1 MQPWKTTLG
10 IACAVMVLPL
20 LSLAQVSGQ
29 TPSDVPPIYQSL
41 VSRLSQDGFD
51 AGFLSRLFMDSRS
64 EPIPSA
70 MSIPLTSREIPE
82 IYEKFL
88 TPEAILLAKKFL
100 QENSTILNE
109 VEMRFSVDKEVV
121 TAILLVE
128 SRFGENIGKFRVL
141 PTLAS
146 MAVMDS
152 PENVEANYS
161 VLRVADPEMT
171 YDRVQGVAKKRASW
185 AYQELKNFLLIV
197 LRENV
202 DPLEIRGSYAGAVG
216 MAQFVPSSYL
226 NYAESKNGFERWLTS
241 KEDAVFSI
249 GNYLKSHGWNKN
261 LPLEKKKR
269 VLWYY
274 NHSKPYIETVLLIAQ
289 KIKNQL
295 PQQAGQGQG
304 TPSPE

>member
-1 MQPWKTTLG
+1 MLG
-10 IACAVMVLPL
+10 IACAGMLLPL
-20 LSLAQVSGQ
+20 LFLAQVSGQ

-41 VSRLSQDGFD
+41 ISRLSQDGFD
-51 AGFLSRLFMDSRS
+51 AGFLSRLLMDSRS

-70 MSIPLTSREIPE
+70 MAIPLTTREIPE

-161 VLRVADPEMT
+161 VLRMADPEMT

-185 AYQELKNFLLIV
+185 AYQELKSFLVIV

-226 NYAESKNGFERWLTS
+226 GYAESKNGFERWLTS

-261 LPLEKKKR
+261 LPLEKKKKI
-269 VLWYY
+269 LWYY

-295 PQQAGQGQG
+295 PQQSGQGKG
-304 TPSPE
+304 TSSSE

>member
-10 IACAVMVLPL
+10 IVCVGIAL
-20 LSLAQVSGQ
+20 LLFLAQVSGQ
-29 TPSDVPPIYQSL
+29 TPNDVPPIYQSL
-41 VSRLSQDGFD
+41 ISRLSQDGFD
-51 AGFLSRLFMDSRS
+51 AGFLSRLLMDSRS

-70 MSIPLTSREIPE
+70 MSIPLTTREIPE
-82 IYEKFL
+82 IYEQFL

-100 QENSTILNE
+100 QENSTILD
-109 VEMRFSVDKEVV
+109 EMEKRFSVDREVV

-152 PENVEANYS
+152 PENIEANYS

-185 AYQELKNFLLIV
+185 AYQELKSFLQIV

-226 NYAESKNGFERWLTS
+226 GYAENKNGFERWLTS

-289 KIKNQL
+289 KIKNRL
-295 PQQAGQGQG
+295 PQQVGQGKG
-304 TPSPE
+304 TSSPE

>member
-1 MQPWKTTLG
+1 MQPWKTMLG
-10 IACAVMVLPL
+10 MACAVMVLPL
-20 LSLAQVSGQ
+20 LFLAPVSGQ

-51 AGFLSRLFMDSRS
+51 AGFLTGLFMDSRA

-70 MSIPLTSREIPE
+70 LSIPLISREIPE

>member
-10 IACAVMVLPL
+10 FACVGIAL
-20 LSLAQVSGQ
+20 LLFLAQVSGQ

-41 VSRLSQDGFD
+41 ISRLSQDGFD
-51 AGFLSRLFMDSRS
+51 AGFLSRLFIDSRS

-70 MSIPLTSREIPE
+70 MSIPVTTREIPE
-82 IYEKFL
+82 IYEQFL
-88 TPEAILLAKKFL
+88 TPEAILLARRFL

-109 VEMRFSVDKEVV
+109 MEKKFSVDREVV

-128 SRFGENIGKFRVL
+128 SRFGENICKFRVL

-197 LRENV
+197 LRENF

-226 NYAESKNGFERWLTS
+226 GYAESKNGFERWLTS

-261 LPLEKKKR
+261 LPLEKKKKI
-269 VLWYY
+269 LWYY

-289 KIKNQL
+289 KIKNQS
-295 PQQAGQGQG
+295 PQQAGQRKW
-304 TPSPE
+304 TSSSE

>member
-1 MQPWKTTLG
+1 MKPWKTTLG
-10 IACAVMVLPL
+10 IACAGMVLAL
-20 LSLAQVSGQ
+20 LFLAQVTGQ

-41 VSRLSQDGFD
+41 ISRLSQDGFD
-51 AGFLSRLFMDSRS
+51 AGVLSRLLMDSRS

-70 MSIPLTSREIPE
+70 LSIPVTTREIPE

-109 VEMRFSVDKEVV
+109 GEMRFLVDKEVV

-146 MAVMDS
+146 IAVMDS

-161 VLRVADPEMT
+161 VLRAADPEMT
-171 YDRVQGVAKKRASW
+171 YDRVQGLAKKRASW

-261 LPLEKKKR
+261 LPLEKKKK

-295 PQQAGQGQG
+295 PQQVGQGKG
-304 TPSPE
+304 TSSSE

>member
-1 MQPWKTTLG
+1 MQPWKTTLE
-10 IACAVMVLPL
+10 ITCTVMILPL
-20 LSLAQVSGQ
+20 LLFAPVLGQ
-29 TPSDVPPIYQSL
+29 TPSDVPLVYQSL
-41 VSRLSQDGFD
+41 VHRLSQDGFD
-51 AGFLSRLFMDSRS
+51 AGFLSRLLMDSRA
-64 EPIPSA
+64 EPIPSV
-70 MSIPLTSREIPE
+70 MSIPLTTREVPE
-82 IYEKFL
+82 IYEQFL

-100 QENSTILNE
+100 QENLTMLNE
-109 VEMRFSVDKEVV
+109 VEKRFSVDREVV

-128 SRFGENIGKFRVL
+128 SRFGENIGKLRVI

-152 PENVEANYS
+152 PDNVETNYS
-161 VLRVADPEMT
+161 TLRIANPEIT
-171 YDRVQGVAKKRASW
+171 YDWVQGVAKKKAGW
-185 AYQELKNFLLIV
+185 AYQELKSFLLIV

-202 DPLEIRGSYAGAVG
+202 DPLDIRGSYAGAVG

-226 NYAESKNGFERWLTS
+226 GYAESKNGFERWLTS

-261 LPLEKKKR
+261 LTLDKKKR

-295 PQQAGQGQG
+295 LRQAGQGKG
-304 TPSPE
+304 TSSSE

>member
-10 IACAVMVLPL
+10 IACAGLF
-20 LSLAQVSGQ
+20 LSLLFLSQGPGQ
-29 TPSDVPPIYQSL
+29 TLSDVPPIYQSL

-51 AGFLSRLFMDSRS
+51 AGFLSRLLMDSRS

-70 MSIPLTSREIPE
+70 MTIPLTTKEVPE
-82 IYEKFL
+82 IYEQFL
-88 TPEAILLAKKFL
+88 TPEAIFLAKKFL
-100 QENSTILNE
+100 QENSIILNE
-109 VEMRFSVDKEVV
+109 CEMRFSVDKEVV

-161 VLRVADPEMT
+161 ALRVADPEMT
-171 YDRVQGVAKKRASW
+171 YDRVQGMAKKRAGW
-185 AYQELKNFLLIV
+185 AYQELKSFLRIV

-226 NYAESKNGFERWLTS
+226 SYAESRNGFEKWLTS

-261 LPLEKKKR
+261 LPLEKKRR

-274 NHSKPYIETVLLIAQ
+274 NHSKPYIETVLLVAQ

-295 PQQAGQGQG
+295 PRQAGQGKG
-304 TPSPE
+304 TSSSE

>member
-70 MSIPLTSREIPE
+70 LSIPLTSREIPE

-304 TPSPE
+304 TSSSE

>member
-1 MQPWKTTLG
+1 MQPWKMTLG
-10 IACAVMVLPL
+10 IACAGMVLL
-20 LSLAQVSGQ
+20 LFLAQVSGQ
-29 TPSDVPPIYQSL
+29 TPNDVPPIYQSL
-41 VSRLSQDGFD
+41 ISRLSQDGFD
-51 AGFLSRLFMDSRS
+51 AGFLSRLLMDSRS

-70 MSIPLTSREIPE
+70 MSIPATTREIPE
-82 IYEKFL
+82 IYEQFL
-88 TPEAILLAKKFL
+88 TPEAILLAKRFL
-100 QENSTILNE
+100 QENSTILD
-109 VEMRFSVDKEVV
+109 EMEKRFSVDKEVV

-128 SRFGENIGKFRVL
+128 SRFGENIGKFRVIA
-141 PTLAS
+141 TLAS

-152 PENVEANYS
+152 PENIEANYS

-185 AYQELKNFLLIV
+185 AYQELKSFLLIV

-226 NYAESKNGFERWLTS
+226 GYAESKNGFERWLTS

-249 GNYLKSHGWNKN
+249 ANYLKSHGWNKN

-289 KIKNQL
+289 KIRNQL
-295 PQQAGQGQG
+295 PQQAGQGKE
-304 TPSPE
+304 TSSPE

>member
-10 IACAVMVLPL
+10 IACAGIVLPL
-20 LSLAQVSGQ
+20 LFLAQVSGQ
-29 TPSDVPPIYQSL
+29 IPSDVPAIYQSL
-41 VSRLSQDGFD
+41 ISRLSQDGFD
-51 AGFLSRLFMDSRS
+51 AGFLSRLLMDSRA

-70 MSIPLTSREIPE
+70 MSIPVTTREIPE
-82 IYEKFL
+82 IYEQFL
-88 TPEAILLAKKFL
+88 TPEAILLAKRFL
-100 QENSTILNE
+100 QENSTILD
-109 VEMRFSVDKEVV
+109 EMEQKFSVDKEVV

-128 SRFGENIGKFRVL
+128 SRYGENIGKFRVL

-152 PENVEANYS
+152 PENVGANYS
-161 VLRVADPEMT
+161 ALRGADPEMT
-171 YDRVQGVAKKRASW
+171 YDRVQAVAKKRAGW

-202 DPLEIRGSYAGAVG
+202 DPLEIRGSYAGAFG

-226 NYAESKNGFERWLTS
+226 GYAESKNGFERWLTS
-241 KEDAVFSI
+241 KEDAIFSI

-261 LPLEKKKR
+261 VSLEKKKR

-295 PQQAGQGQG
+295 PQQMGQGIG
-304 TPSPE
+304 ASSSE

>member
-1 MQPWKTTLG
+1 MLG
-10 IACAVMVLPL
+10 IACAGMLLPL
-20 LSLAQVSGQ
+20 LFLAQVSGQ

-41 VSRLSQDGFD
+41 ISRLSQDGFD
-51 AGFLSRLFMDSRS
+51 AGFLSRLLMDSRS

-70 MSIPLTSREIPE
+70 MAIPLTTREIPE

-161 VLRVADPEMT
+161 VLRMADPEMT

-185 AYQELKNFLLIV
+185 AYQELKSFLVIV

-226 NYAESKNGFERWLTS
+226 GYAESKNGFERWLTS

-261 LPLEKKKR
+261 LPLEKKKK

-295 PQQAGQGQG
+295 PQQSGQGKG
-304 TPSPE
+304 TSSSE

>member
-289 KIKNQL
+289 KINNQL

>member
-1 MQPWKTTLG
+1 MQPWKTTLE
-10 IACAVMVLPL
+10 ITCTVMILPL
-20 LSLAQVSGQ
+20 LLFAPVLGQ
-29 TPSDVPPIYQSL
+29 TPSDVPLVYQSL
-41 VSRLSQDGFD
+41 VHRLSQDGFD
-51 AGFLSRLFMDSRS
+51 AGFLSRLLMDSRA
-64 EPIPSA
+64 EPIPSV
-70 MSIPLTSREIPE
+70 MSIPLTTREVPE
-82 IYEKFL
+82 IYEQFL

-100 QENSTILNE
+100 QENLTMLNE
-109 VEMRFSVDKEVV
+109 VEKRFSVDREVV

-128 SRFGENIGKFRVL
+128 SRFGENIGKLRVI

-152 PENVEANYS
+152 PDNVETNYS
-161 VLRVADPEMT
+161 TLRIANPEIT
-171 YDRVQGVAKKRASW
+171 YDWVQGVAKKKAGW
-185 AYQELKNFLLIV
+185 AYQELKSFLLIV

-202 DPLEIRGSYAGAVG
+202 DPLDIRGSYAGAVG

-226 NYAESKNGFERWLTS
+226 GYAESKNGFERWLTS

-261 LPLEKKKR
+261 LTLDKKKR

-295 PQQAGQGQG
+295 PRQAGQGKG
-304 TPSPE
+304 TSSSE

>member
-1 MQPWKTTLG
+1 MQPWKRTLETV
-10 IACAVMVLPL
+10 CAVVIL
-20 LSLAQVSGQ
+20 LALFLAPALGQ
-29 TPSDVPPIYQSL
+29 TPSDVPL
-41 VSRLSQDGFD
+41 VYRPLISRLSQDGFD
-51 AGFLSRLFMDSRS
+51 AEFLSRLLMDSRS

-70 MSIPLTSREIPE
+70 MAIPLTTREVPE

-88 TPEAILLAKKFL
+88 TPEAILMAKKFL
-100 QENSTILNE
+100 QENSVILNE
-109 VEMRFSVDKEVV
+109 CEMRFSVDKEVV

-152 PENVEANYS
+152 RENVEANYS
-161 VLRVADPEMT
+161 VLRGADPEMT
-171 YDRVQGVAKKRASW
+171 YDRVQGVAKKRADW
-185 AYQELKNFLLIV
+185 AYQELKNFLRIV

-226 NYAESKNGFERWLTS
+226 AYAESKNGFERWLTS

-261 LPLEKKKR
+261 LPLEKKKK

-295 PQQAGQGQG
+295 PQPAGQGKG
-304 TPSPE
+304 TSSSE

>member
-1 MQPWKTTLG
+1 
-10 IACAVMVLPL
+10 
-20 LSLAQVSGQ
+20 
-29 TPSDVPPIYQSL
+29 
-41 VSRLSQDGFD
+41 
-51 AGFLSRLFMDSRS
+51 
-64 EPIPSA
+64 
-70 MSIPLTSREIPE
+70 
-82 IYEKFL
+82 
-88 TPEAILLAKKFL
+88 
-100 QENSTILNE
+100 
-109 VEMRFSVDKEVV
+109 
-121 TAILLVE
+121 
-128 SRFGENIGKFRVL
+128 
-141 PTLAS
+141 
-146 MAVMDS
+146 MDS
-152 PENVEANYS
+152 PENIEANYS

-185 AYQELKNFLLIV
+185 AYQELKSFLLIV

-226 NYAESKNGFERWLTS
+226 GYAESKNGFERWLTS

-295 PQQAGQGQG
+295 PQQAGQGKE
-304 TPSPE
+304 TSSPE

>member
-10 IACAVMVLPL
+10 IACAGLVLPL
-20 LSLAQVSGQ
+20 FFLAQVSGQ
-29 TPSDVPPIYQSL
+29 TPSDVPLVYQPL
-41 VSRLSQDGFD
+41 ISRLSQDGFD
-51 AGFLSRLFMDSRS
+51 AEFLSRLLMDSRS
-64 EPIPSA
+64 EPIPSVMA
-70 MSIPLTSREIPE
+70 IPLTTREIPE
-82 IYEKFL
+82 IYEQFL

-100 QENSTILNE
+100 QENSAILNE
-109 VEMRFSVDKEVV
+109 CEMRFSVDKEVV

-161 VLRVADPEMT
+161 ALRSADPEMT
-171 YDRVQGVAKKRASW
+171 YDRVQGVAKKRADW
-185 AYQELKNFLLIV
+185 AYQELKNFLRIV

-226 NYAESKNGFERWLTS
+226 GYAESKNGFERWLTS

-274 NHSKPYIETVLLIAQ
+274 NHSKPYIETVLHVAQ
-289 KIKNQL
+289 KIKNQP
-295 PQQAGQGQG
+295 PQQAGQRKG
-304 TPSPE
+304 TSSSE

>member
-1 MQPWKTTLG
+1 
-10 IACAVMVLPL
+10 
-20 LSLAQVSGQ
+20 
-29 TPSDVPPIYQSL
+29 
-41 VSRLSQDGFD
+41 
-51 AGFLSRLFMDSRS
+51 LSRLLMDSRS

-70 MSIPLTSREIPE
+70 MSIPVTTREIPE
-82 IYEKFL
+82 IYEQFL

-100 QENSTILNE
+100 QENSTILD
-109 VEMRFSVDKEVV
+109 EMEKKFSVDREVV

-152 PENVEANYS
+152 PENIEANYS

-197 LRENV
+197 LRENF

-226 NYAESKNGFERWLTS
+226 GYAESKNGFERWLTS

-274 NHSKPYIETVLLIAQ
+274 NHSKPYIETVLLVAQ

-295 PQQAGQGQG
+295 PRQAGQGKG

>member
-1 MQPWKTTLG
+1 M
-10 IACAVMVLPL
+10 ILPL
-20 LSLAQVSGQ
+20 LLFAPVLGQ
-29 TPSDVPPIYQSL
+29 TPSDVPLVYQSL
-41 VSRLSQDGFD
+41 VHRLSQDGFD
-51 AGFLSRLFMDSRS
+51 AGFLSRLLMDSRA
-64 EPIPSA
+64 EPIPSV
-70 MSIPLTSREIPE
+70 MSIPLTTREVPE
-82 IYEKFL
+82 IYEQFL

-100 QENSTILNE
+100 QENLTMLNE
-109 VEMRFSVDKEVV
+109 VEKRFSVDREVV

-128 SRFGENIGKFRVL
+128 SRFGENIGKLRVI

-152 PENVEANYS
+152 PDNVETNYS
-161 VLRVADPEMT
+161 TLRIANPEIT
-171 YDRVQGVAKKRASW
+171 YDWVQGVAKKKAGW
-185 AYQELKNFLLIV
+185 AYQELKSFLLIV

-202 DPLEIRGSYAGAVG
+202 DPLDIRGSYAGAVG

-226 NYAESKNGFERWLTS
+226 GYAESKNGFERWLTS

-261 LPLEKKKR
+261 LTLDKKKR

-295 PQQAGQGQG
+295 LRQAGQGKG
-304 TPSPE
+304 TSSSE

>member
-10 IACAVMVLPL
+10 MACAVMVLPL
-20 LSLAQVSGQ
+20 LFLAQVSSQ
-29 TPSDVPPIYQSL
+29 TSSDVPPIYQSL

-51 AGFLSRLFMDSRS
+51 AGFLSRLLMDSRA

-70 MSIPLTSREIPE
+70 MSIPLTTREIPE
-82 IYEKFL
+82 IYEQFL
-88 TPEAILLAKKFL
+88 TSEAILLAKKFL

-109 VEMRFSVDKEVV
+109 GEMRFSADKEVV

-128 SRFGENIGKFRVL
+128 SRFGENIGKFRLL

-161 VLRVADPEMT
+161 ALRVADPEMT

-185 AYQELKNFLLIV
+185 AYQEFKSFLLIV

-202 DPLEIRGSYAGAVG
+202 DPFEIRGSYAGAVG

-226 NYAESKNGFERWLTS
+226 GYAESKNGFERWLTS

-261 LPLEKKKR
+261 LPVEKKKR

-295 PQQAGQGQG
+295 PQQAGQGKG

>member
-1 MQPWKTTLG
+1 
-10 IACAVMVLPL
+10 
-20 LSLAQVSGQ
+20 
-29 TPSDVPPIYQSL
+29 
-41 VSRLSQDGFD
+41 
-51 AGFLSRLFMDSRS
+51 
-64 EPIPSA
+64 

-197 LRENV
+197 LRENF

-226 NYAESKNGFERWLTS
+226 GYAESKNGFERWLTS

-261 LPLEKKKR
+261 LPLEKKKKI
-269 VLWYY
+269 LWYY

-289 KIKNQL
+289 KIKNQS
-295 PQQAGQGQG
+295 PQQAGQRKW
-304 TPSPE
+304 TSSSE

>member
-1 MQPWKTTLG
+1 MQRWKTTLG
-10 IACAVMVLPL
+10 IACVVMVLPL
-20 LSLAQVSGQ
+20 LFLAQVSGQ

-51 AGFLSRLFMDSRS
+51 AGFLSKLLMDSRS
-64 EPIPSA
+64 EPISSA
-70 MSIPLTSREIPE
+70 MSIPVTTREIPE
-82 IYEKFL
+82 IYEQFL
-88 TPEAILLAKKFL
+88 TLEAILLARRFL
-100 QENSTILNE
+100 QENSTILD
-109 VEMRFSVDKEVV
+109 EMEKKFSVDKEVV

-152 PENVEANYS
+152 PENIEANYS

-197 LRENV
+197 LRENF

-226 NYAESKNGFERWLTS
+226 GYAESKNGFERWLTS

-274 NHSKPYIETVLLIAQ
+274 NHSKPYIETVLLVAQ

-295 PQQAGQGQG
+295 PRQAGQGKG

>member
-10 IACAVMVLPL
+10 IACAGMVLL
-20 LSLAQVSGQ
+20 LFLAQVSGQ
-29 TPSDVPPIYQSL
+29 TPNDVPPIYQSL
-41 VSRLSQDGFD
+41 ISRLSQDGFD
-51 AGFLSRLFMDSRS
+51 AGFLSRLLMDSRS

-70 MSIPLTSREIPE
+70 MSIPVTTREIPE
-82 IYEKFL
+82 IYEQFL
-88 TPEAILLAKKFL
+88 TPEAILLARRFL

-109 VEMRFSVDKEVV
+109 GEIRFSVDKEVV

-152 PENVEANYS
+152 PENIEANYS

-185 AYQELKNFLLIV
+185 AYQELKSFLLIV

-226 NYAESKNGFERWLTS
+226 GYAESKNGFERWLTS

-249 GNYLKSHGWNKN
+249 ANYLKSHGWNRN
-261 LPLEKKKR
+261 LTLEKKKR

-295 PQQAGQGQG
+295 PQQVGQGKG
-304 TPSPE
+304 TSSPE

>member
-1 MQPWKTTLG
+1 MQPWKMTLG
-10 IACAVMVLPL
+10 IACAGMLLPL
-20 LSLAQVSGQ
+20 LFLAQVSGQ

-41 VSRLSQDGFD
+41 ISRLSQDGFD

-70 MSIPLTSREIPE
+70 MSIPVTTREIPE
-82 IYEKFL
+82 IYEQFL

-100 QENSTILNE
+100 QENSTILD
-109 VEMRFSVDKEVV
+109 EMEKRFSVDKEVV

-128 SRFGENIGKFRVL
+128 SRFGENIGKFRVI
-141 PTLAS
+141 PTLAT

-161 VLRVADPEMT
+161 ALRVADPEMT

-185 AYQELKNFLLIV
+185 AYQELKSFLLIV

-226 NYAESKNGFERWLTS
+226 GYAENKNGFERWLTS

-289 KIKNQL
+289 KIKNRL
-295 PQQAGQGQG
+295 PQQVGQGKG
-304 TPSPE
+304 TSSPE

>member
-1 MQPWKTTLG
+1 MQPWKTMLG
-10 IACAVMVLPL
+10 IACAGMLLPL
-20 LSLAQVSGQ
+20 LFLAQVSGQ

-41 VSRLSQDGFD
+41 ISRLSQDGFD
-51 AGFLSRLFMDSRS
+51 AGFLSRLLMDSRS

-70 MSIPLTSREIPE
+70 MAIPLTTREIPE

-88 TPEAILLAKKFL
+88 MPEAILLAKKFL

-161 VLRVADPEMT
+161 VLRMADPEMT

-185 AYQELKNFLLIV
+185 AYQELKSFLVIV

-226 NYAESKNGFERWLTS
+226 GYAESKNGFERWLTS

-249 GNYLKSHGWNKN
+249 GNYLKSHGWNKT
-261 LPLEKKKR
+261 LPLEKKKK

-289 KIKNQL
+289 KIKNQV
-295 PQQAGQGQG
+295 PQQAGQGKG
-304 TPSPE
+304 TSSSE

>member
-10 IACAVMVLPL
+10 IACAGMVLL
-20 LSLAQVSGQ
+20 LFLAQVSGQ

-41 VSRLSQDGFD
+41 ISRLSQDGFD
-51 AGFLSRLFMDSRS
+51 AGFLSRLLMDSRS

-70 MSIPLTSREIPE
+70 MSIPVTTREIPE
-82 IYEKFL
+82 IYEQFL
-88 TPEAILLAKKFL
+88 TPEAILLARRFL

-109 VEMRFSVDKEVV
+109 GEIRFSVDKEVV

-152 PENVEANYS
+152 PENIEANYS

-197 LRENV
+197 LRENF

-226 NYAESKNGFERWLTS
+226 GYAESKNGFERWLTS
-241 KEDAVFSI
+241 KDDAVFSI

-269 VLWYY
+269 ILWYY

-295 PQQAGQGQG
+295 PQQSGQGKG
-304 TPSPE
+304 TSSSE

>member
-1 MQPWKTTLG
+1 MQPWKTTLE
-10 IACAVMVLPL
+10 ITCTVMILPL
-20 LSLAQVSGQ
+20 LLFAPVLGQ
-29 TPSDVPPIYQSL
+29 TPSDVPLVYQSL
-41 VSRLSQDGFD
+41 VHRLSQDGFD
-51 AGFLSRLFMDSRS
+51 AGFLSRLLMDSRA
-64 EPIPSA
+64 EPIPSV
-70 MSIPLTSREIPE
+70 MSIPLTTREVPE
-82 IYEKFL
+82 IYEQFL

-100 QENSTILNE
+100 QENLTMLNE
-109 VEMRFSVDKEVV
+109 VEKRFSVDREVV

-128 SRFGENIGKFRVL
+128 SRFGENIGKLRVI

-152 PENVEANYS
+152 PDNVETNYS
-161 VLRVADPEMT
+161 TLRIADPEIT
-171 YDRVQGVAKKRASW
+171 YDWVQGVAKKKAGW
-185 AYQELKNFLLIV
+185 AYQELKSFLLIV

-226 NYAESKNGFERWLTS
+226 GYAESKNGFERWLTS

-261 LPLEKKKR
+261 LTLDKKKR

-295 PQQAGQGQG
+295 LRQAGQGKG
-304 TPSPE
+304 TSSSE

>member
-10 IACAVMVLPL
+10 FACVGIAL
-20 LSLAQVSGQ
+20 LLFLAQVSGQ
-29 TPSDVPPIYQSL
+29 TPNDVPPIYQSL
-41 VSRLSQDGFD
+41 ISRLSQDGFD
-51 AGFLSRLFMDSRS
+51 AGFLSKLLMDSRS

-70 MSIPLTSREIPE
+70 MSIPVTTREIPE
-82 IYEKFL
+82 IYEQFL

-109 VEMRFSVDKEVV
+109 MEKKFSVDREVV

-152 PENVEANYS
+152 PENIEANYS

-197 LRENV
+197 LRENF

-226 NYAESKNGFERWLTS
+226 GYAESKNGFERWLTS

-274 NHSKPYIETVLLIAQ
+274 NHSKPYIETVLLVAQ

-295 PQQAGQGQG
+295 PRQAGQGKG

>member
-1 MQPWKTTLG
+1 MQPWKTTLEITG
-10 IACAVMVLPL
+10 AVMILPL
-20 LSLAQVSGQ
+20 LLFAPVFGQ
-29 TPSDVPPIYQSL
+29 TPSDVPLIYQSL
-41 VSRLSQDGFD
+41 VHRLSQDGFD
-51 AGFLSRLFMDSRS
+51 AGFLSRLLMDSRA
-64 EPIPSA
+64 EPIRSV
-70 MSIPLTSREIPE
+70 MSIPLTTREVPE
-82 IYEKFL
+82 IYEQFL

-100 QENSTILNE
+100 QENLTMLNE
-109 VEMRFSVDKEVV
+109 VEKRFSVDREVV

-128 SRFGENIGKFRVL
+128 SRFGENIGKLRVI

-152 PENVEANYS
+152 PDNVETNYS
-161 VLRVADPEMT
+161 TLRIANPEIT
-171 YDRVQGVAKKRASW
+171 YDWVQGVAKKKAGW
-185 AYQELKNFLLIV
+185 AYQELKSFLLIV

-202 DPLEIRGSYAGAVG
+202 DPLDIRGSYAGAVG

-226 NYAESKNGFERWLTS
+226 GYAESKNGFERWLTS

-261 LPLEKKKR
+261 LTLDKKKR

-295 PQQAGQGQG
+295 PRQAGQGKG
-304 TPSPE
+304 TSSSE

>member
-10 IACAVMVLPL
+10 MACAVMVLPL
-20 LSLAQVSGQ
+20 LFLAQVSSQ
-29 TPSDVPPIYQSL
+29 TSSDVPPIYQSL

-51 AGFLSRLFMDSRS
+51 AGFLSRLLMDSRA

-70 MSIPLTSREIPE
+70 MSIPLTTREIPE
-82 IYEKFL
+82 IYEQFL
-88 TPEAILLAKKFL
+88 TSEAILLAKKFL

-109 VEMRFSVDKEVV
+109 GEMRFSADKEVV

-161 VLRVADPEMT
+161 ALRVADPEMT

-185 AYQELKNFLLIV
+185 AYQEFKSFLLIV

-202 DPLEIRGSYAGAVG
+202 DPFEIRGSYAGAVG

-226 NYAESKNGFERWLTS
+226 GYAESKNGFERWLTS

-261 LPLEKKKR
+261 LPVEKKKR

-295 PQQAGQGQG
+295 PQQAGQGKG

>member
-1 MQPWKTTLG
+1 MQPWKTTLE
-10 IACAVMVLPL
+10 ITCAVMILPL
-20 LSLAQVSGQ
+20 LLFAPVLGQ
-29 TPSDVPPIYQSL
+29 TPSDVPLIYQSL
-41 VSRLSQDGFD
+41 VHRLSQDGFD
-51 AGFLSRLFMDSRS
+51 AGFLSRLLMDSRA
-64 EPIPSA
+64 EPIPSV
-70 MSIPLTSREIPE
+70 MSIPLTTREVPE
-82 IYEKFL
+82 IYEQFL

-100 QENSTILNE
+100 QENLTMLNE
-109 VEMRFSVDKEVV
+109 VEKRFSVDREVV

-128 SRFGENIGKFRVL
+128 SRFGENIGKLRVI

-152 PENVEANYS
+152 PDNVETNYS
-161 VLRVADPEMT
+161 TLRIANPEIT
-171 YDRVQGVAKKRASW
+171 YDWVQGVAKKKAGW
-185 AYQELKNFLLIV
+185 AYQELKSFLLIV

-202 DPLEIRGSYAGAVG
+202 DPLDIRGSYAGAVG

-226 NYAESKNGFERWLTS
+226 GYAESKNGFERWLTS

-261 LPLEKKKR
+261 LTLDKKKR

-295 PQQAGQGQG
+295 LRQAGQGKG
-304 TPSPE
+304 TSSSE

>member
-1 MQPWKTTLG
+1 MQPWKTTLE
-10 IACAVMVLPL
+10 ITCAVMILPL
-20 LSLAQVSGQ
+20 LLFAPVLGQ
-29 TPSDVPPIYQSL
+29 TPSDVPLIYQSL
-41 VSRLSQDGFD
+41 VHRLSQDGFD
-51 AGFLSRLFMDSRS
+51 AGFLSRLLMDSRA
-64 EPIPSA
+64 EPIPSV
-70 MSIPLTSREIPE
+70 MSIPLTTREVPE
-82 IYEKFL
+82 IYEQFL

-100 QENSTILNE
+100 QENLTMLNE
-109 VEMRFSVDKEVV
+109 VEKRFSVDREVV

-128 SRFGENIGKFRVL
+128 SRFGENIGKLRVI

-152 PENVEANYS
+152 PDNVETNYS
-161 VLRVADPEMT
+161 TLRIANPEIT
-171 YDRVQGVAKKRASW
+171 YDWVQGVAKKKAGW
-185 AYQELKNFLLIV
+185 AYQELKSFLLIV
-197 LRENV
+197 LHENV
-202 DPLEIRGSYAGAVG
+202 DPLDIRGSYAGAVG

-226 NYAESKNGFERWLTS
+226 GYAESKNGFERWLTS

-261 LPLEKKKR
+261 LTLDKKKR

-295 PQQAGQGQG
+295 LRQAGQGKG
-304 TPSPE
+304 TSSSE

>member
-10 IACAVMVLPL
+10 FACVGIAL
-20 LSLAQVSGQ
+20 LLFLAQVSGQ

-41 VSRLSQDGFD
+41 ISRLSQDGFD
-51 AGFLSRLFMDSRS
+51 AGFLSRLFIDSRS

-70 MSIPLTSREIPE
+70 MSIPVTTREIPE
-82 IYEKFL
+82 IYEQFL
-88 TPEAILLAKKFL
+88 TPEAILLARRFL

-109 VEMRFSVDKEVV
+109 MEKKFSVDREVV

-197 LRENV
+197 LRENF

-226 NYAESKNGFERWLTS
+226 GYAESKNGFERWLTS

-261 LPLEKKKR
+261 LPLEKKKKI
-269 VLWYY
+269 LWYY

-295 PQQAGQGQG
+295 PQQVGQGKG
-304 TPSPE
+304 TSSPE

>member
-289 KIKNQL
+289 KVKNQL

>member
-10 IACAVMVLPL
+10 FACVGIAL
-20 LSLAQVSGQ
+20 LLFLAQVSGQ

-41 VSRLSQDGFD
+41 ISRLSQDGFD
-51 AGFLSRLFMDSRS
+51 AGFLSRLFIDSRS

-70 MSIPLTSREIPE
+70 MSIPVTTREIPE
-82 IYEKFL
+82 IYEQFL
-88 TPEAILLAKKFL
+88 TPEAILLARRFL

-109 VEMRFSVDKEVV
+109 MEKKFSVDREVV

-197 LRENV
+197 LRENF

-226 NYAESKNGFERWLTS
+226 GYAESKNGFERWLTS

-261 LPLEKKKR
+261 LPLEKKKKI
-269 VLWYY
+269 LWYY

-289 KIKNQL
+289 KIKNQS
-295 PQQAGQGQG
+295 PQQAGQRKW
-304 TPSPE
+304 TSSSE

>member
-10 IACAVMVLPL
+10 MACAVMVLPL
-20 LSLAQVSGQ
+20 LFLAQVSSQ
-29 TPSDVPPIYQSL
+29 TSSDVPPIYQSL

-51 AGFLSRLFMDSRS
+51 AGFLSRLLMDSRA

-70 MSIPLTSREIPE
+70 MSIPLTTREIPE
-82 IYEKFL
+82 IYEQFL
-88 TPEAILLAKKFL
+88 TSEAILLAKKFL

-109 VEMRFSVDKEVV
+109 GEMRFSADKEVV

-161 VLRVADPEMT
+161 ALRVADPEMT

-185 AYQELKNFLLIV
+185 AYQEFKSFLLIV

-202 DPLEIRGSYAGAVG
+202 DPFEIRGSYAGAVG

-226 NYAESKNGFERWLTS
+226 GYAESKNGFERWLTS

-261 LPLEKKKR
+261 LPVEKKKR

-295 PQQAGQGQG
+295 PQQTGQGKE
-304 TPSPE
+304 TSSSE

>member
-10 IACAVMVLPL
+10 FACVGIAL
-20 LSLAQVSGQ
+20 LLFLAQVSGQ
-29 TPSDVPPIYQSL
+29 TPNDVPPIYQSL
-41 VSRLSQDGFD
+41 ISRLSQDGFD
-51 AGFLSRLFMDSRS
+51 AGFLSKLLMDSRS

-70 MSIPLTSREIPE
+70 MSIPVTTREIPE
-82 IYEKFL
+82 IYEQFL

-100 QENSTILNE
+100 QENSTILD
-109 VEMRFSVDKEVV
+109 EMEKRFSVDKEVV

-161 VLRVADPEMT
+161 ALRVADPEMT

-185 AYQELKNFLLIV
+185 AYQELRSFLLIV

-226 NYAESKNGFERWLTS
+226 GYAENKNGFERWLTS

-289 KIKNQL
+289 KIKNRL
-295 PQQAGQGQG
+295 PQQVGQGKG
-304 TPSPE
+304 TSSPE

>member
-1 MQPWKTTLG
+1 MQPWKTTLE
-10 IACAVMVLPL
+10 ITCAVMILPL
-20 LSLAQVSGQ
+20 LLFAPVLGQ
-29 TPSDVPPIYQSL
+29 TPSDVPLIYQSL
-41 VSRLSQDGFD
+41 VHRLSQDGFD
-51 AGFLSRLFMDSRS
+51 AGFLSRLLMDSRA
-64 EPIPSA
+64 EPIPSV
-70 MSIPLTSREIPE
+70 MSIPLTTREVPE
-82 IYEKFL
+82 IYEQFL

-100 QENSTILNE
+100 QENLTMLNE
-109 VEMRFSVDKEVV
+109 VEKRFSVDREVV

-128 SRFGENIGKFRVL
+128 SRFGENIGKLRVI

-152 PENVEANYS
+152 PDNVETNYS
-161 VLRVADPEMT
+161 TLRIADPEIT
-171 YDRVQGVAKKRASW
+171 YDWVQGVAKKKAAW
-185 AYQELKNFLLIV
+185 AYQELKSFLLIV

-226 NYAESKNGFERWLTS
+226 GYAESKNGFERWLTS

-261 LPLEKKKR
+261 LTLDKKKR

-295 PQQAGQGQG
+295 LRQAGQGKG
-304 TPSPE
+304 TSSSE

>member
-1 MQPWKTTLG
+1 MQPWKTMLG
-10 IACAVMVLPL
+10 IACAGMLLPL
-20 LSLAQVSGQ
+20 LFLAQVSGQ

-41 VSRLSQDGFD
+41 IFRLSQDGFD
-51 AGFLSRLFMDSRS
+51 AGFLSRLLMDSRS

-70 MSIPLTSREIPE
+70 MSIPVTTREIPE
-82 IYEKFL
+82 IYEQFL

-100 QENSTILNE
+100 QENSTILD
-109 VEMRFSVDKEVV
+109 EMEKKFSVDREVV

-152 PENVEANYS
+152 PENIEANYS

-197 LRENV
+197 LRENF

-226 NYAESKNGFERWLTS
+226 GYAESKNGFERWLTS

-261 LPLEKKKR
+261 LPLEKKKK

-295 PQQAGQGQG
+295 PQQSGQGKG
-304 TPSPE
+304 TSSSE